1 MSHPPA
7 RVPEPAPEWVHDDE
21 AATWFGTPEAI
32 RAGLLPEQ
40 AAEFDT
46 AFDAALTAARR
57 TLRLD
62 RLRDTL
68 RAWRRVA
75 LTTRDDPESA
85 RRLVS
90 AIAEVRSSGAPRPGS
105 VSWAD
110 LRSELGL

>member
-7 RVPEPAPEWVHDDE
+7 RVPEPAPEWVRDDE

-40 AAEFDT
+40 AA

-68 RAWRRVA
+68 RAWRRMA
-75 LTTRDDPESA
+75 LMTRDDPESA

-90 AIAEVRSSGAPRPGS
+90 ATAEVRSSGAPRPGS

-110 LRSELGL
+110 LRSELGF